1 MTIPTIRPMNRVYLA
16 ARFSRFEELN
26 QYRIELEAM
35 GITVTSRWLLGG
47 HEWTGTPEEGIPREV
62 QARFAH
68 EDRTDIMLAD
78 TVICFTESSGAG
90 PARGGRHVEMGMAYA
105 WGKQIVVVG
114 GIENVFY
121 ALPEMI
127 HADSWEAV
135 KAMIEVSQ
143 TRANPVVSV

>member
-1 MTIPTIRPMNRVYLA
+1 MTIPMIQPPHWIYLSG
-16 ARFSRFEELN
+16 RFSRIEELK
-26 QYRIELEAM
+26 QYREELEAM
-35 GITVTSRWLLGG
+35 DHRVTSRWLLGG

-68 EDRTDIMLAD
+68 EDRTDIILAD
-78 TVICFTESSGAG
+78 TVICFTEPSRSG

-105 WGKQIVVVG
+105 WQKQIIVVG

>member
-90 PARGGRHVEMGMAYA
+90 PARGGRHVEAGMAYA
-105 WGKQIVVVG
+105 WQKQIIVVG

-127 HADSWEAV
+127 HAESWHQV
-135 KAMIEVSQ
+135 KAMIQQSGVS
-143 TRANPVVSV
+143 RNRIMSL